1 VQLDAAKF
9 VQPPNQQLELGQIT
23 LTLIWALNSHF
34 LDQFLFWP
42 VWAMKKNSSSPNRMA
57 KNKKEA
63 AARARAGRA
72 RSRASIAV
80 AAVAAAQIPQLPDAD
95 IAPEMQIF
103 IGDETDAFES
113 DRDCGYTRGV
123 NCSPDS
129 DSEHSG
135 TSWSDTET
143 LAELDGAEL
152 EENLQMLL
160 AEELQDLE
168 GLANA
173 SKYSQIAAPKSDKV
187 WKKSEK
193 NRALGYTGSSQR
205 TRQRNDKA
213 SRDRADLHKKAQ
225 TSWVIFSVLSALINN
240 LCFSVMIHRF
250 P

>member
-1 VQLDAAKF
+1 
-9 VQPPNQQLELGQIT
+9 
-23 LTLIWALNSHF
+23 
-34 LDQFLFWP
+34 
-42 VWAMKKNSSSPNRMA
+42 MA
-57 KNKKEA
+57 KNKKKEA

-72 RSRASIAV
+72 RSRASITV
-80 AAVAAAQIPQLPDAD
+80 AAVTATQIPQLPDED

-103 IGDETDAFES
+103 IGDETTDAFES
-113 DRDCGYTRGV
+113 DRDCGYTGGV
-123 NCSPDS
+123 NCGPAS

-135 TSWSDTET
+135 SSWSDTET
-143 LAELDGAEL
+143 LAELDGEDL

-168 GLANA
+168 GLPNA

-250 P
+250 L